1 MLKDLGITL
10 GFIKF
15 ERELMQ
21 EIILDFSFF
30 KNKNILI
37 TGGTGSFGKA
47 FISSALQKSDLNK
60 LIILSGDEMKQWNLK
75 NHYEDDRLRFFLGD
89 VRDKDRLIMAMR
101 GVDAVIHAAAT
112 KIVPFAEY
120 NPFECLKTNVF
131 GAMNVIEAA
140 ILSGVKDVVALST
153 DKASSPI
160 NLYGASKLCSDKL
173 FASANNYA
181 GSGDIRFSVVRYGNV
196 MGSRDP

>member
-1 MLKDLGITL
+1 MEKPW

-15 ERELMQ
+15 EPERMQ
-21 EIILDFSFF
+21 EIILDFTFL

-47 FISSALQKSDLNK
+47 FINSALQKSDVNK
-60 LIILSGDEMKQWNLK
+60 LIILSRDEMKQWNLK

-112 KIVPFAEY
+112 KIVPVAEY

-140 ILSGVKDVVALST
+140 ILSGVKDVVALVRPVCPAARYSRR
-153 DKASSPI
+153 
-160 NLYGASKLCSDKL
+160 
-173 FASANNYA
+173 
-181 GSGDIRFSVVRYGNV
+181 SG
-196 MGSRDP
+196 